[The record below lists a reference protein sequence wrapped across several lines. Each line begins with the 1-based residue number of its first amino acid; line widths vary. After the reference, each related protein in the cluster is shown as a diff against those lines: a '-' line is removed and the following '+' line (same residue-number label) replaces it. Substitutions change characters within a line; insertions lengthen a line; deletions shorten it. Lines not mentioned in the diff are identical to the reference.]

1 MIANLLLEITRRILG
16 IGSANAGA
24 DYRTRC
30 RSDAGSAAT
39 ANCRTERC
47 PKTSTKTSTK
57 NSTADS
63 LGIGLIAQR
72 GDLHVG
78 KLPALLIV
86 IIRLRHRAGADR
98 ERRQSGADEP
108 CSE

>member
-1 MIANLLLEITRRILG
+1 MISPTPMIANLLLEITRRILG

-39 ANCRTERC
+39 ANRRTERC
-47 PKTSTKTSTK
+47 PKTSTK

-72 GDLHVG
+72 GDL
-78 KLPALLIV
+78 
-86 IIRLRHRAGADR
+86 
-98 ERRQSGADEP
+98 RRQIAGTPDRHNTIAPSRR
-108 CSE
+108 C